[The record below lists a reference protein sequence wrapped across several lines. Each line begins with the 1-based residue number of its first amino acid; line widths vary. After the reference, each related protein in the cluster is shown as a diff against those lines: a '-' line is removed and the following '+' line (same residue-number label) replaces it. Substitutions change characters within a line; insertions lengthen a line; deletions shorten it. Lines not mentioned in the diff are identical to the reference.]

1 MLKLGT
7 CYIIPY
13 EGELFMKWHHSYKE
27 QKFLWFSTIFEKE
40 KLRDLVKKFATF
52 VFLFMALYGIGTL
65 IPEGFDWIHYYKP
78 GISYPIWTPWMNPII
93 KLISPLGFGFVFAL
107 TILGIS
113 IRSFKYKRS
122 AIPIL
127 LAICSLPTLWVLFM
141 GNIDGLILFGML
153 LMPPAVPLVLMKPQ
167 ISAFSLLAKRKW
179 LFAGVIWVIISFIIW
194 GFWPERLL
202 LVTTSTWKAEWVQD
216 ISLFPWGMWLG
227 LPLLYFSRGDQD
239 LLMAAGSLMTPHL
252 FPYHFII
259 LMPSLAR
266 MKWYW
271 MLITYLVSCTPF
283 LANWLGPDAW
293 HFGNL
298 LSICFWLGIF
308 LNKPGKIPPTIRS
321 FRDLFN
327 DNQT

>member
-1 MLKLGT
+1 
-7 CYIIPY
+7 
-13 EGELFMKWHHSYKE
+13 MKWKQSNEE
-27 QKFLWFSTIFEKE
+27 QKFPWLLNIPEKE
-40 KLRDLVKKFATF
+40 KLRDITKKSFF
-52 VFLFMALYGIGTL
+52 FLFLFMVLYGIGTL
-65 IPEGFDWIHYYKP
+65 IPEGYDWIHYYKP

-107 TILGIS
+107 SVLGVS
-113 IRSFKYKRS
+113 IRAFQYKKS

-127 LAICSLPTLWVLFM
+127 LALCSLPTLWVFFM
-141 GNIDGLILFGML
+141 GNVDGLILVGML

-167 ISAFSLLAKRKW
+167 IAAFSLLAKRKW
-179 LFAGVIWVIISFIIW
+179 LYAGILWMIISLIIW

-202 LVTTSTWKAEWVQD
+202 LVTTSSWKAEWVQD
-216 ISLFPWGMWLG
+216 ISLFPWGILIG

-271 MLITYLVSCTPF
+271 MLITYMVSWTPL
-283 LANWLGPDAW
+283 LANWLGPNAW

-308 LNKPGKIPPTIRS
+308 LNKPKKIPTVIHR
-321 FRDLFN
+321 FGDLFN
-327 DNQT
+327 ENQT

>member
-1 MLKLGT
+1 
-7 CYIIPY
+7 
-13 EGELFMKWHHSYKE
+13 MKWLQSMKQQTIHG
-27 QKFLWFSTIFEKE
+27 FSRALEKE
-40 KLRDLVKKFATF
+40 KFRDLAKKSIF
-52 VFLFMALYGIGTL
+52 FLFLFIVLYGIGTL
-65 IPEGFDWIHYYKP
+65 VPEGFDWIHYYKP

-107 TILGIS
+107 TVLGIS
-113 IRSFKYKRS
+113 IRAFQYKRS

-127 LAICSLPTLWVLFM
+127 LALCSFPTLWVFFM
-141 GNIDGLILFGML
+141 GNVDGLILFGML

-179 LFAGVIWVIISFIIW
+179 LYAGIIWIIISLIVW

-202 LVTTSTWKAEWVQD
+202 LVTTSSWKTEWVQD
-216 ISLFPWGMWLG
+216 ISLFPWGMLIG

-271 MLITYLVSCTPF
+271 MLITYIASWTPLF
-283 LANWLGPDAW
+283 ANWLGPNAW

-308 LNKPGKIPPTIRS
+308 LNKPKKIPSPIRR
-321 FRDLFN
+321 FGNLFN
-327 DNQT
+327 ES